1 MSSKFIVMYCNEGLE
16 CVIDVTNLEHDQL
29 VANLAGREFKMPF
42 NIATM
47 ILRARANSQRHYEI
61 YAIETDDSISK
72 EDIEEL
78 FTDSPQTIVDLIRS
92 NGNKIFSDRLQKTVI
107 S

>member
-1 MSSKFIVMYCNEGLE
+1 MLNKFISMWCVEGLE
-16 CVIDVTNLEHDQL
+16 CVIDVSDVEHDQL
-29 VANLAGREFKMPF
+29 VATLKGQEFKLPF

-61 YAIETDDSISK
+61 YAFETDSSISK
-72 EDIEEL
+72 QDIEDM
-78 FTDSPQTIVDLIRS
+78 FTSSPQTIVDLIRAKGS
-92 NGNKIFSDRLQKTVI
+92 KIFSDRAGKTVI